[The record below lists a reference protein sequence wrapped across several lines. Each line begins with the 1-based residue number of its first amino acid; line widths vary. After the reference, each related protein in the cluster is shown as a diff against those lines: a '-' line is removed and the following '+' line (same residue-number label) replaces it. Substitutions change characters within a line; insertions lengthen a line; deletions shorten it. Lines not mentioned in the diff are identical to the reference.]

1 MSKTYEVGKVILSS
15 SEIEKI
21 VPLTETY
28 GQSPVIKITSNK
40 NVNIFITNV
49 STSSFTINKSAL
61 EEATIYYSVIER

>member
-1 MSKTYEVGKVILSS
+1 MSKTYEVGKITLSS

-28 GQSPVIKITSNK
+28 SQSPVIKISSNK

-49 STSSFTINKSAL
+49 STGSFTINKSAL

>member
-1 MSKTYEVGKVILSS
+1 MSKTYEVGKVTLSS
-15 SEIEKI
+15 SVIEKN

-28 GQSPVIKITSNK
+28 NQSPVIKISSNK

-49 STSSFTINKSAL
+49 NTGSFTINKSAL

>member
-1 MSKTYEVGKVILSS
+1 MSKTYEVGKVILTN

-21 VPLTETY
+21 VSLAETY
-28 GQSPVIKITSNK
+28 SQSPVIKITSNK

-61 EEATIYYSVIER
+61 EEVTIYYSAIER

>member
-1 MSKTYEVGKVILSS
+1 MSKTYEVGKVTLNS
-15 SEIEKI
+15 SEIEKN

-28 GQSPVIKITSNK
+28 SQSPVIKISSNK

-49 STSSFTINKSAL
+49 STGSFTINKSAL

>member
-15 SEIEKI
+15 SEIEKT
-21 VPLTETY
+21 VSLTETY
-28 GQSPVIKITSNK
+28 SQSPVIKISSNK

-49 STSSFTINKSAL
+49 NTGSFTINKSAL